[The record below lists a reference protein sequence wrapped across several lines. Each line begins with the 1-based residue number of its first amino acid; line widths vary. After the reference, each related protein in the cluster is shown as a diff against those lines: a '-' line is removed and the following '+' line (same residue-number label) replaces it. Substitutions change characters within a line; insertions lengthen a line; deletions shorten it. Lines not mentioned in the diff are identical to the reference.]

1 MGCSGSKE
9 NTLDRPGLAGSGK
22 LTVWGD
28 YFNSETRTV
37 LAILQIAGVPHSL
50 EEIDQFRGDLKKE
63 SYLAQNPSGQI
74 PMITEGL
81 FKILGGSN
89 TLMAYLCNSQQRIK
103 DKLYPLEARQEIE
116 KHLAWF

>member
-50 EEIDQFRGDLKKE
+50 EEID
-63 SYLAQNPSGQI
+63 
-74 PMITEGL
+74 
-81 FKILGGSN
+81 
-89 TLMAYLCNSQQRIK
+89 
-103 DKLYPLEARQEIE
+103 
-116 KHLAWF
+116 